1 MPLLTQQLDNSRQ
14 LPHAALAGAGPL
26 LGMPNMRMPTP
37 KAPVHILL
45 IDDDLALGQL
55 LREYAVPEGFRIS
68 VAATGESGLEAVE
81 QEAVALVV
89 LDVMLPGMNGF
100 EALAEIRRRS
110 NVPVLM
116 LTTRGSTADRVRGLR
131 CGADDYLPKPFDPVE
146 LLERVRSILRRM
158 QPRDGRLG
166 FLRVDDVEMDA
177 RSRRVICGGREVDL
191 TASEFSLLQLLL
203 SNAGTV
209 LPREE
214 LVPLVLDRERTF
226 NDRGIDSLASNLRRK
241 LGPSTNGGERIR
253 SVRGIG
259 YVYVLAD
266 GSIGR

>member
-26 LGMPNMRMPTP
+26 LGMPNMRIP

-146 LLERVRSILRRM
+146 LLERVRSILRRL

-266 GSIGR
+266 GSIGI